1 MKKLIKRIIP
11 LLLIVALIASACWYI
26 FVYDRETVR
35 DFLMAQAR
43 NCAQNGHFE
52 AATWFYDISY
62 EFAGEDENVAIDL
75 AQIYKDSG
83 NYTKAE
89 YTLASAIA
97 DGATSELYIALCQ
110 TYVEQD
116 KLLDAVN
123 MLDKVADP
131 AIKAE
136 LDALRPAAPQPDF
149 APGFYSQYI
158 SLNFTHEAGTLYV
171 STDGQ
176 YPSTAQPPCVTP
188 VALEGGETKIY
199 AITVG
204 ENGLVSPLSILSY
217 TIGGVVEE
225 VAFADVYI
233 EELIQEQLM
242 FGSDTVIYSDDLWA
256 VTKLTVPAEALDL
269 SDLRHLLYLEELTIE
284 ARELADLSFLEGMNH
299 LKKLDLSGCSLSCDL
314 SLIKALPALEELT
327 MRGCSISS
335 LGFLEGAPSLKKL
348 DLGSNAVGNLAA
360 LATIPTLQTLDLSD
374 NAVRDLSPLAGLT
387 ELTSLN
393 LSENVISDIGALAS
407 CLKLGTLDVSDNKI
421 ASIAAVQKLTGLST
435 FRAEKNQITDCA
447 PLAVCVEIRKLD
459 ISNNLIPDI
468 SMLNGLTKM
477 TEFDFSYNQATALPA
492 LPASAALVTVDGS
505 YNQLTTLEP
514 LDKLDAL
521 NYVYMDY
528 NAEVSQIA
536 FLANNPNMVQIN
548 VFGTKV
554 TQSQANKCLDQSI
567 IVNYDPT

>member
-1 MKKLIKRIIP
+1 MKKIMKRIIP

-75 AQIYKDSG
+75 ARIYKDSG

-89 YTLASAIA
+89 YTLAGAIA

-136 LDALRPAAPQPDF
+136 LDALRPAAPQADF

-158 SLNFTHEAGTLYV
+158 SLTFSHEGGTLYV
-171 STDGQ
+171 STDGE
-176 YPSTAQPPCVTP
+176 YPSTADTPCVTP

-199 AITVG
+199 AVTVG
-204 ENGLVSPLSILSY
+204 DNGLVSPLSILSY
-217 TIGGVVEE
+217 TVGGVIEE
-225 VAFADVYI
+225 VEFADVYI
-233 EELIQEQLM
+233 EELVQAQLM
-242 FGSDTVIYSDDLWA
+242 FGEYTTIYSNDLWKI
-256 VTKLTVPAEALDL
+256 TKLTVPAEAIEL
-269 SDLRHLLYLEELTIE
+269 SDLRHLLYLEELSLTNRQIT
-284 ARELADLSFLEGMNH
+284 DLSFLEGMTH
-299 LKKLDLSGCSLSCDL
+299 LKTLDLSGCAISADL
-314 SLIKALPALEELT
+314 SILKTLPALENLS
-327 MRGCSISS
+327 MQSCSISS
-335 LGFLEGAPSLKKL
+335 LAFLEGAPSLKKL
-348 DLGSNAVGNLAA
+348 DLSSNAIGNVSVLSS
-360 LATIPTLQTLDLSD
+360 TPTLQSLDLRD
-374 NAVRDLSPLAGLT
+374 NAVSDLTPLSGLT
-387 ELTSLN
+387 ELTELD
-393 LSENVISDIGALAS
+393 LAENVLTTISPLAS
-407 CLKLGTLDVSDNKI
+407 CTKLGTLDVSENKLTD
-421 ASIAAVQKLTGLST
+421 IAAVQNLTALTS
-435 FRAEKNQITDCA
+435 FRAEKNQIADCA
-447 PLAVCVEIRKLD
+447 PLAVCTQLRTLD
-459 ISNNLIPDI
+459 ISNNQIQDI
-468 SMLNGLTKM
+468 TMLSGLSKM
-477 TEFDFSYNQATALPA
+477 TEFDFSYNQAAALPA
-492 LPASAALVTVDGS
+492 LPADAALVTINGS
-505 YNQLTTLEP
+505 YNQLTSLEP
-514 LDKLDAL
+514 LDKLNAL

-528 NAEVSQIA
+528 NAEVSKID

-554 TQSQANKCLDQSI
+554 SQSQANKCIDHSI